1 MATIGFHL
9 LALGGQFFFPFFFF
23 YTFVEVQNH
32 YSD

>member
-9 LALGGQFFFPFFFF
+9 LALGGQILFLFIF